1 MKYFIVKKGIEKT
14 NLSNNSFWSFYSEIA
29 KNLRDAMES
38 KPKSLSFSVTYSYTQ
53 YDCMGPSWSHTK
65 DIVTIER
72 DVVLSQI
79 NWEILTKD
87 AIGTATEKVFF
98 GS

>member
-1 MKYFIVKKGIEKT
+1 MKFFKVEKGIEST
-14 NLSNNSFWSFYSEIA
+14 DLSKRSYSAFYSEIA

-38 KPKSLSFSVTYSYTQ
+38 KPKSLSFSVTHSYIQ

-65 DIVTIER
+65 DIVCVKR

-87 AIGTATEKVFF
+87 SVGTATEKVFF

>member
-1 MKYFIVKKGIEKT
+1 MKFFKVEKGIEST
-14 NLSNNSFWSFYSEIA
+14 DLSKRSYSAFWSEIA
-29 KNLRDAMES
+29 KNLLVAMES

-65 DIVTIER
+65 DTVTIER

-79 NWEILTKD
+79 NWGLLTKD
-87 AIGTATEKVFF
+87 AIGTAAWGVFF